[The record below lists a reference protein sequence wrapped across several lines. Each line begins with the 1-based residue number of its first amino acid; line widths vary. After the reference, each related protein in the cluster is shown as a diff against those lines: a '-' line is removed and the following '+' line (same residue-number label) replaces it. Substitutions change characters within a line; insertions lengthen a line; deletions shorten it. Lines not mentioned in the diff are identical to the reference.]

1 MADTPELL
9 VFNINLGTTKSFLL
23 VRGRHNFDIAK
34 GFGQPCMALP
44 HGWSPEYRAQ
54 LPPAAERIEVTIS
67 LVDSGEYEA
76 NLVFLR
82 SIARDSWLRSKCV
95 VSNIGIASLA
105 EQRRQYGADS
115 PLNYSA
121 RQFYLQKHF
130 TKVPETD
137 AELVEFCKP
146 HHHDVTL
153 MPMDMI
159 VPKPIFKSESEFSAA
174 GPQAQAAAIAGWE
187 SWWRTRSTPSAGT
200 QASGA
205 PIPMPSPTPA
215 EGNWK
220 GQPNLSPEE
229 KADLDNWNRF

>member
-1 MADTPELL
+1 MADTPEFLI
-9 VFNINLGTTKSFLL
+9 FNIKSDTKSFLL

-34 GFGQPCMALP
+34 GFEQPCVALL
-44 HGWSPEYRAQ
+44 HGWSPEYHAQ

-105 EQRRQYGADS
+105 EQRRQYGADNA
-115 PLNYSA
+115 LNYSA

-130 TKVPETD
+130 TKFPATD
-137 AELVEFCKP
+137 AALVDFCQP

-153 MPMDMI
+153 VSMDSFP
-159 VPKPIFKSESEFSAA
+159 PKPAFRDQATFDAA
-174 GPQAQAAAIAGWE
+174 SPQEKAAAIAGWE
-187 SWWRTRSTPSAGT
+187 SWWRTRSTPSAGA
-200 QASGA
+200 QSAG
-205 PIPMPSPTPA
+205 PRIVVPTINR
-215 EGNWK
+215 EESNDWK
-220 GQPNLSPEE
+220 GRLTEGE
-229 KADLDNWNRF
+229 RAALDSDDWKRF

>member
-1 MADTPELL
+1 MADTPEFLI
-9 VFNINLGTTKSFLL
+9 FNIKPDTKSFLL

-54 LPPAAERIEVTIS
+54 IPPAADRIEVAITR
-67 LVDSGEYEA
+67 VDAAEYES

-95 VSNIGIASLA
+95 VSNIGVASLA
-105 EQRRQYGADS
+105 EQRRQYGADNA
-115 PLNYSA
+115 LNYSA
-121 RQFYLQKHF
+121 RQFYLSTHF
-130 TKVPETD
+130 QTFPLTD
-137 AELVEFCKP
+137 ADVVKFCKP
-146 HHHDVTL
+146 PHHDVTL
-153 MPMDMI
+153 VSMDSFP
-159 VPKPIFKSESEFSAA
+159 PKPSFKSQDEFNSAS
-174 GPQAQAAAIAGWE
+174 PQEKAAAIAGSE

-205 PIPMPSPTPA
+205 PISMPSPTPV

-220 GQPNLSPEE
+220 GQPPLSDAE
-229 KADLDNWNRF
+229 KADLENWNRF